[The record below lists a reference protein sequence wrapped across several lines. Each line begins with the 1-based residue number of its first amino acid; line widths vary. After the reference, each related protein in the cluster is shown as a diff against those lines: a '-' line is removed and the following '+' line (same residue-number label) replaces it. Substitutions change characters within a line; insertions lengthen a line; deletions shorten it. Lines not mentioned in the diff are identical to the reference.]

1 MATGRRR
8 EPWRVGS
15 PRWVPLEINGDLQRS
30 EVFRSQ
36 DDVLTAGET
45 PKVAMGE
52 KGLESVTADRPGQ
65 AARQSASIM
74 SRTHRAR
81 AGGGDVRAEGQ
92 DRSPPRVL
100 PSMHWMG
107 DADARDEAP

>member
-1 MATGRRR
+1 M
-8 EPWRVGS
+8 
-15 PRWVPLEINGDLQRS
+15 PLEINGDLQRS

-36 DDVLTAGET
+36 DDVLTA
-45 PKVAMGE
+45 
-52 KGLESVTADRPGQ
+52 
-65 AARQSASIM
+65 
-74 SRTHRAR
+74 
-81 AGGGDVRAEGQ
+81 GGDVRAEGQ